1 MTAVVD
7 TKKRWF
13 KHLVLLRLVLHMEYF
28 TMGLFYRLPD
38 LSCRQ
43 RSYMIDDGHDTELG
57 RQFGGRVTDHP
68 GKAGV
73 FLLQHG
79 RDAFA
84 ARALLTR
91 LAEKSLDIQL

>member
-1 MTAVVD
+1 
-7 TKKRWF
+7 
-13 KHLVLLRLVLHMEYF
+13 
-28 TMGLFYRLPD
+28 
-38 LSCRQ
+38 
-43 RSYMIDDGHDTELG
+43 MIDDGHDTELG

-73 FLLQHG
+73 FLLQRG

-84 ARALLTR
+84 ARALLAR